1 MSICVG
7 EIEKKTLEHF
17 YQNFNIRSVFV
28 KTLSDKEKNWV
39 YMCVC
44 RGNRK
49 NFGEIE
55 YILSKCKEKKVCLFS
70 HKKIISF
77 L

>member
-1 MSICVG
+1 MCVG

-28 KTLSDKEKNWV
+28 KTLSDKEKNE
-39 YMCVC
+39 YICVC

-49 NFGEIE
+49 KKT
-55 YILSKCKEKKVCLFS
+55 LEKLNIYCQSLLIFA
-70 HKKIISF
+70 
-77 L
+77 